1 MTRKLIIQPG
11 HYLIFRLGIHT
22 TEAEGAFDGY
32 VYVETSYHTFKV
44 TCLKYTLALFLSSIS
59 IELNKKSKSLL
70 KKLEKIFLDA

>member
-59 IELNKKSKSLL
+59 IGLNKKPKNFL
-70 KKLEKIFLDA
+70 KKLVKVSLKA